1 MDHQTL
7 PGPASHDATPAPGGG
22 PFARVT
28 SFVGRLGGKLG
39 IGVAVLG
46 FLVIFLGWNGA
57 ASFNDLRQ
65 QFPYLISGGLAGL
78 GFVTIGAALLI
89 VENSRKE
96 RAELIAAVTELTRA
110 VEGMS
115 TPPGAHSAGST
126 WPLVVSVLSG
136 QVVAGASSFH
146 RPDCRLLEGRT
157 GITAMEVEEAEAQ
170 GLAPCRVCEPSGQ
183 RALLATGSVSEEV
196 DDDDLIPRRRQLRA
210 R

>member
-1 MDHQTL
+1 MEHHTSTTP
-7 PGPASHDATPAPGGG
+7 PGAAQPKG
-22 PFARVT
+22 PF
-28 SFVGRLGGKLG
+28 GRLALAAGKLGGKLG
-39 IGVAVLG
+39 IGIALLG

-96 RAELIAAVTELTRA
+96 RAELIAAVTALTAA
-110 VEGMS
+110 VESMG
-115 TPPGAHSAGST
+115 TPAVAGGAPRTAAAPPMLLGVA
-126 WPLVVSVLSG
+126 PG

-146 RPDCRLLEGRT
+146 RPECRLVEGRT
-157 GITAMEVEEAEAQ
+157 ELRVMDVDDAEAD
-170 GLAPCRVCEPSGQ
+170 GLAPCRVCEPTD
-183 RALLATGSVSEEV
+183 RALVTSAVA
-196 DDDDLIPRRRQLRA
+196 DDEASSRPRRQLRA